1 MDVRRCSRMFT
12 VFRFFTPFFVA
23 VYTRVQAKSQH
34 FSLVQSGDFL
44 LAIKEI
50 RVRQS
55 EVLKLEDGRHQA
67 AKGLFLEVRGNGR
80 HRSWLFIYRRHGKRS
95 AIGLGSAAK
104 VSLQAAKDLAI
115 QLESLLAQGQDP
127 KSTVER
133 ARQQSDQ
140 PQSDEDRTCAKCFA
154 EALKTMAE
162 VKRWK
167 NPRTYPAL
175 VANMEKYVYP
185 YIGNKVISDITV
197 DDILNVLKQ
206 IWYDKAPTAKRLRSV
221 LEWTLDYAIKH
232 NWRESPNPA
241 CWKSG
246 LQFDLPQFCKIHT
259 TKHRA
264 ALTLNELKTVLSDLL
279 ENPDIFKFSVVFGAL
294 TATRVN
300 EFLGASW
307 SEVDLEN
314 KVWSVPP
321 ERRKDKKQDPFR
333 VPLCTQAILILQ
345 RLPSR
350 SGLLFPGKRKGM
362 TMNKSTPNECLKKFA
377 KTPATMHGCRSTFRD
392 WAAESGQDF
401 ILAEKSLMHNV
412 GNEVVQAYQ
421 RSDQLE
427 QRRILMQKWA
437 DVLLPEKLIH

>member
-1 MDVRRCSRMFT
+1 
-12 VFRFFTPFFVA
+12 
-23 VYTRVQAKSQH
+23 
-34 FSLVQSGDFL
+34 
-44 LAIKEI
+44 
-50 RVRQS
+50 
-55 EVLKLEDGRHQA
+55 
-67 AKGLFLEVRGNGR
+67 
-80 HRSWLFIYRRHGKRS
+80 
-95 AIGLGSAAK
+95 
-104 VSLQAAKDLAI
+104 
-115 QLESLLAQGQDP
+115 
-127 KSTVER
+127 
-133 ARQQSDQ
+133 
-140 PQSDEDRTCAKCFA
+140 
-154 EALKTMAE
+154 
-162 VKRWK
+162 
-167 NPRTYPAL
+167 
-175 VANMEKYVYP
+175 MEKYVYP

-333 VPLCTQAILILQ
+333 VPLSTQAILILQ